1 MPSAPQ
7 QFLLIC
13 LWLVAHVDG
22 EMNIPLQLWE
32 KTLWFLAVKG
42 ELYLTSLGG
51 CYIEKL
57 QVKGILCQILEE
69 VFPQ

>member
-1 MPSAPQ
+1 
-7 QFLLIC
+7 
-13 LWLVAHVDG
+13 
-22 EMNIPLQLWE
+22 MNIPLQLWK
-32 KTLWFLAVKG
+32 KTPWFLAVKG